1 MGLKYFKKDGKAKW
15 HLADE
20 HQVPADM
27 VFETVLSLESNPDD
41 LESKMDQK
49 YWGPFYID
57 IDSDDL
63 QEALDDARKVVKY
76 LVTGYQLN
84 PNTDIKIYAT
94 GKKGFHILLNPFLYM
109 DAKPKAM
116 LPYRYKIMAAGIVR
130 ALEDVTLDMVV
141 YSGGKGRMWR
151 LPNIERENG
160 KYKVEIDYTSLI
172 SEDIDFISNELC
184 SEPRPLSPAF
194 KKVDRNALVQSWFK
208 ASEVK
213 EFKSAKPVSD
223 TDLNDMDVPDCIVR
237 LRDLDGLNTSARF
250 NSVILN
256 AATYAARVRWSE
268 AQALKYFT
276 PALDYHSSVYKTKED
291 KLDHFSNVF
300 GFVDTNPEYKFDCG
314 FICKVVDNPAC
325 NTCPIK
331 VGQDAEGAD
340 EEFGIFI
347 KNNSYYISDG
357 DTARRLS
364 GFTMSI
370 KHDVVMENGDTFYD
384 LELVNARGKKKNI
397 SIPEN
402 VFHAKAAFTKYL
414 SPDFPLWCSER
425 ELAMVGWYL
434 RKDDPN
440 EQIGKDFIGLHYA
453 DKEWHY
459 ANEQGSVS
467 LGGTIDKI
475 KVNAKSLTIV
485 NTKLDFD
492 WPKLE
497 QSELETITDSLLNF
511 NVSQVTIPA
520 AGWFLSAFMKPH
532 YDKAF
537 SQFPLLFFFGEA
549 GAGKTS
555 TGLVLR
561 KMFAMADMALK
572 SIADVTQFS
581 LMAACNSSNLVPL
594 ILDEYKPMMMK
605 ETQAQLVS
613 RLIRGAYNS
622 SRGERGTA
630 SQEIVPYYYRAPI
643 MLLGE
648 QSIIETAV
656 QHRVIEVQLTRMY
669 MKEKPEGAK
678 HIEVLRDSNLE
689 SLGKEFLTF
698 VMGIKPDELKDR
710 VNATLKSY
718 EGVLPLPERPL
729 YNHAVLRTTFTYFDE
744 FLKLNG
750 VNKTKE
756 IEHAFGEYETFITV
770 GNHVVDSIIN
780 KNDVIKIIDI
790 FNLLANI
797 QSSPHPVLQ
806 NVHYATNDDETELF
820 LDIETMFPLF
830 SKYNKEYHLGMFDMG
845 MTSFMKMLQKESFC
859 KIIHRT
865 NDIGKI
871 AKLVAVLNVERCKE
885 FEVNLSNF
893 ISGYNSAD

>member
-1 MGLKYFKKDGKAKW
+1 MGLKYFKKDGKVKW
-15 HLADE
+15 HLTDE
-20 HQVPADM
+20 NHIPTDM

-41 LESKMDQK
+41 LESKLDQK

-57 IDSDDL
+57 IDSEDL
-63 QEALDDARKVVKY
+63 QEALDEARIVAKY
-76 LVTGYQLN
+76 LVNGYQLN
-84 PNTDIKIYAT
+84 PSTDLKFFAT
-94 GKKGFHILLNPFLYM
+94 GKKGFHILLNPFTFM
-109 DAKPKAM
+109 DVKPKAM
-116 LPYRYKIMAAGIVR
+116 LPYRYKMMAAGIAR
-130 ALEDVTLDMVV
+130 STGVTLDMVV

-151 LPNIERENG
+151 LPNVERDNG
-160 KYKVEIDYTSLI
+160 KFKVELSYTSLI
-172 SEDIDFISNELC
+172 AEDIDFIHNNLC
-184 SEPRPLSPAF
+184 TEPRDLSAPF
-194 KKVDRNALVQSWFK
+194 KKVDRNPLVTSWFK

-213 EFKSAKPVSD
+213 EFKSTKPVSD
-223 TDLNDMDVPDCIVR
+223 SDLNDMDIPDCISR
-237 LRDLDGLNTSARF
+237 LKDLDGIGKDVRF
-250 NSVILN
+250 NSLILN
-256 AATYAARVRWSE
+256 AATYGARMRWTE
-268 AQALKYFT
+268 AQALKYFIPT
-276 PALDYHSSVYKTKED
+276 LDYHSSVYKTRDD
-291 KLDHFSNVF
+291 KVDHFSNVF
-300 GFVDTNPEYKFDCG
+300 GFVSTNPEYKFDCG

-347 KNNSYYISDG
+347 KNNSYYIQDG
-357 DTARRLS
+357 DSARRLS
-364 GFTMSI
+364 GFTMKI
-370 KHDVVMENGDTFYD
+370 LHDIVMDNGDTFYD
-384 LELVNARGKKKNI
+384 LEIVNARGKRKTVT
-397 SIPEN
+397 IPEN

-440 EQIGKDFIGLHYA
+440 EQIGRDFIGLHWEA
-453 DKEWHY
+453 KEWHY
-459 ANEQGSVS
+459 ANEQGSIS
-467 LGGTIDKI
+467 LAGTIDKV

-492 WPKLE
+492 WPKIEKEALE
-497 QSELETITDSLLNF
+497 KTVDSLLEF
-511 NVSQVTIPA
+511 NVAQVVIPSV
-520 AGWFLSAFMKPH
+520 GWFLASFMKPH

-549 GAGKTS
+549 GSGKTS

-561 KMFAMADMALK
+561 RLYAMADTALK

-630 SQEIVPYYYRAPI
+630 SQEIIAYYYRAPI

-678 HIEVLRDSNLE
+678 HIEFLRDAPLE
-689 SLGKEFLTF
+689 SIGKEFLTF
-698 VMGIKPDELKDR
+698 VMGIKPAEIKKKVLA
-710 VNATLKSY
+710 VI
-718 EGVLPLPERPL
+718 EGYDGSLPLPERPL
-729 YNHAVLRTTFTYFDE
+729 YNHAVLKVTYEYFDE
-744 FLKLNG
+744 FLLSNG
-750 VNKTKE
+750 VNRTKE
-756 IEHAFGEYETFITV
+756 INAKFAEYETFITV
-770 GNHVVDSIIN
+770 GNHVIDSIIN
-780 KNDVIKIIDI
+780 KNDVIKIIDL

-797 QSSPHPVLQ
+797 QSSPYPILQ
-806 NVHYATNDDETELF
+806 NVHFGTSDDDKELYI
-820 LDIETMFPLF
+820 DVETMFPLF

-859 KIIHRT
+859 KIISRSKL
-865 NDIGKI
+865 IGKN
-871 AKLVAVLNVERCKE
+871 AKLIAVLNVERCKE
-885 FEVNLSNF
+885 YEVNLSNF
-893 ISGYNSAD
+893 IVDYNSAD